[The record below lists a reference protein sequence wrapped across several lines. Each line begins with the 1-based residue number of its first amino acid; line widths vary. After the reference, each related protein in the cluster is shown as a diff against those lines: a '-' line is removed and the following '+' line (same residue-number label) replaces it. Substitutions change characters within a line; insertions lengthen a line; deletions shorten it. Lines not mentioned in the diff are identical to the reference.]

1 MPVSA
6 TSAWGSVMPRR
17 SWVYVNGV
25 AYERGVDAIPE
36 TEGTRSTAILPDL
49 PDFVSPVDGSIVS
62 GRAGLREHN
71 LRNNVVNTL
80 DLAGLP
86 NQTMTSD
93 MRSSSEKRRDADHRR
108 ESIARQIYNR

>member
-1 MPVSA
+1 M
-6 TSAWGSVMPRR
+6 RR

-25 AYERGVDAIPE
+25 AYERGVDRIPE
-36 TEGTRSTAILPDL
+36 QSAAGTRASTILPDI
-49 PDFVSPVDGSIVS
+49 PDFVSPVDGSIVR

-86 NQTMTSD
+86 NMTMNTD
-93 MRSSSEKRRDADHRR
+93 IRSSSEKRRDAEHRK
-108 ESIARQIYNR
+108 ETIARQLYR

>member
-1 MPVSA
+1 M
-6 TSAWGSVMPRR
+6 RR

-25 AYERGVDAIPE
+25 AYERGVDVIPE
-36 TEGTRSTAILPDL
+36 TETRRATAVMGDL

-62 GRAGLREHN
+62 GRASLREHD

-86 NQTMTSD
+86 NMTMNTD
-93 MRSSSEKRRDADHRR
+93 IRSSSEKRRDADHRK
-108 ESIARQIYNR
+108 ETIARQLYR

>member
-1 MPVSA
+1 M
-6 TSAWGSVMPRR
+6 RR

-25 AYERGVDAIPE
+25 AYERGVDVIPE
-36 TEGTRSTAILPDL
+36 TETRRATAVMGDL

-86 NQTMTSD
+86 PMAMNTD
-93 MRSSSEKRRDADHRR
+93 IRSSSEKRRDADHRK
-108 ESIARQIYNR
+108 ETIARQLYR